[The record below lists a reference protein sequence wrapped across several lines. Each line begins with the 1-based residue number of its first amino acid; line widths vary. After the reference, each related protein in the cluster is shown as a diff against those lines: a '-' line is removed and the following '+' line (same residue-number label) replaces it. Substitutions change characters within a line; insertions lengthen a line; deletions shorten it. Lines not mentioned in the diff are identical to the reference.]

1 MPFLPIANKGKI
13 DKVTDSPKFGTV
25 VDNND
30 PLKLGRVKVE
40 ITGIFEGS
48 LQSLPWVRRKM
59 DSVFCGADCEIFDVP
74 EIGSVVEVSWTYDDN
89 TPMYSGAP
97 YNQRHQTGAF
107 TGNYPHEAGIKFGD
121 CMIKFDKASKLIT
134 IENGQAQIVIDSFG
148 DVSIACAN
156 LEIKCDSTAEIH
168 APEITLDGNVTV
180 TKSLGCLTASS
191 KPILP
196 TSIAQ
201 VSGGIITDVAP

>member
-59 DSVFCGADCEIFDVP
+59 DSVFCGADCEM
-74 EIGSVVEVSWTYDDN
+74 TYL
-89 TPMYSGAP
+89 
-97 YNQRHQTGAF
+97 
-107 TGNYPHEAGIKFGD
+107 
-121 CMIKFDKASKLIT
+121 KL
-134 IENGQAQIVIDSFG
+134 ALS
-148 DVSIACAN
+148 
-156 LEIKCDSTAEIH
+156 LK
-168 APEITLDGNVTV
+168 LDGIMTIILQCIQAHRIIKDIKRVHLQEIIH
-180 TKSLGCLTASS
+180 TK
-191 KPILP
+191 
-196 TSIAQ
+196 Q
-201 VSGGIITDVAP
+201 VSSSVIV

>member
-74 EIGSVVEVSWTYDDN
+74 EIGSVVEFSNGKAVMCDEKGENYNFEDN
-89 TPMYSGAP
+89 A
-97 YNQRHQTGAF
+97 
-107 TGNYPHEAGIKFGD
+107 
-121 CMIKFDKASKLIT
+121 
-134 IENGQAQIVIDSFG
+134 
-148 DVSIACAN
+148 
-156 LEIKCDSTAEIH
+156 
-168 APEITLDGNVTV
+168 
-180 TKSLGCLTASS
+180 
-191 KPILP
+191 
-196 TSIAQ
+196 
-201 VSGGIITDVAP
+201 